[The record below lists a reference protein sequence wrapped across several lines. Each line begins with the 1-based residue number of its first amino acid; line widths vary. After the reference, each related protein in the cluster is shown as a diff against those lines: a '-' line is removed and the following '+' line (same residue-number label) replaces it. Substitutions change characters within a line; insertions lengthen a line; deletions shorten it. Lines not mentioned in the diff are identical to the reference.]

1 MQTRPLIQALLL
13 AAALAPG
20 MEAAAGPIVSVDKVW
35 STNHGQTGLN
45 TGVTSEIAAF
55 DAATN
60 TIWVAGV
67 VGVDVLNAGTGALVQ
82 HIDTSGFG
90 SVNSVAI
97 KNGVAA
103 FAIENKT
110 TAPRTV
116 RSSSTTPSPAPI
128 RVASVWAPCPTC

>member
-1 MQTRPLIQALLL
+1 
-13 AAALAPG
+13 
-20 MEAAAGPIVSVDKVW
+20 
-35 STNHGQTGLN
+35 
-45 TGVTSEIAAF
+45 VTSEIAAF

-97 KNGVAA
+97 KNGGCRLRHRKRHADQSGHRPVLRHRH
-103 FAIENKT
+103 
-110 TAPRTV
+110 PRQYG
-116 RSSSTTPSPAPI
+116 
-128 RVASVWAPCPTC
+128 